1 VTAAVVEH
9 EPDRVGAG
17 VLAQFLQEA
26 LEADPVRQEQHEA
39 APAHRLGIEPEP
51 VVLVVMD
58 PGTEWDAV
66 MGRHDQLSDKALS
79 RLLVA
84 GGLVRVAALAGIVL
98 MQVAYPGMSLRLPL
112 SVAALVL
119 VALVVAAEFVLRRE
133 ERRRWREKDER
144 INRVLEDVR
153 HRDRRDR

>member
-1 VTAAVVEH
+1 MME
-9 EPDRVGAG
+9 
-17 VLAQFLQEA
+17 
-26 LEADPVRQEQHEA
+26 
-39 APAHRLGIEPEP
+39 
-51 VVLVVMD
+51 
-58 PGTEWDAV
+58 
-66 MGRHDQLSDKALS
+66 RHDQLSDKALS

-153 HRDRRDR
+153 HRDRRER

>member
-1 VTAAVVEH
+1 
-9 EPDRVGAG
+9 
-17 VLAQFLQEA
+17 
-26 LEADPVRQEQHEA
+26 
-39 APAHRLGIEPEP
+39 
-51 VVLVVMD
+51 
-58 PGTEWDAV
+58 

-79 RLLVA
+79 HLLVT
-84 GGLVRVAALAGIVL
+84 GGLVRVTALAGIVL

-119 VALVVAAEFVLRRE
+119 VALVIAAELVLRRE

>member
-1 VTAAVVEH
+1 
-9 EPDRVGAG
+9 
-17 VLAQFLQEA
+17 
-26 LEADPVRQEQHEA
+26 
-39 APAHRLGIEPEP
+39 
-51 VVLVVMD
+51 
-58 PGTEWDAV
+58 

-79 RLLVA
+79 HLLVA
-84 GGLVRVAALAGIVL
+84 GGLVRVTALAGIVL

-119 VALVVAAEFVLRRE
+119 VALVIAAELVLWRE

>member
-1 VTAAVVEH
+1 
-9 EPDRVGAG
+9 
-17 VLAQFLQEA
+17 
-26 LEADPVRQEQHEA
+26 
-39 APAHRLGIEPEP
+39 
-51 VVLVVMD
+51 
-58 PGTEWDAV
+58 

-79 RLLVA
+79 HLLVA
-84 GGLVRVAALAGIVL
+84 GGLVRVTALAGIVL

-119 VALVVAAEFVLRRE
+119 VALVIAAELVLRRE

>member
-1 VTAAVVEH
+1 MME
-9 EPDRVGAG
+9 
-17 VLAQFLQEA
+17 
-26 LEADPVRQEQHEA
+26 
-39 APAHRLGIEPEP
+39 
-51 VVLVVMD
+51 
-58 PGTEWDAV
+58 
-66 MGRHDQLSDKALS
+66 RHDQLSDKALS

-119 VALVVAAEFVLRRE
+119 VALVIAAELVLRRE

-153 HRDRRDR
+153 HRDRRER

>member
-1 VTAAVVEH
+1 
-9 EPDRVGAG
+9 
-17 VLAQFLQEA
+17 
-26 LEADPVRQEQHEA
+26 
-39 APAHRLGIEPEP
+39 
-51 VVLVVMD
+51 
-58 PGTEWDAV
+58 

-79 RLLVA
+79 HLLVA
-84 GGLVRVAALAGIVL
+84 GGLVRVTALAGIVL

-119 VALVVAAEFVLRRE
+119 VALVIAAELVLRRE

-153 HRDRRDR
+153 HRDRRER